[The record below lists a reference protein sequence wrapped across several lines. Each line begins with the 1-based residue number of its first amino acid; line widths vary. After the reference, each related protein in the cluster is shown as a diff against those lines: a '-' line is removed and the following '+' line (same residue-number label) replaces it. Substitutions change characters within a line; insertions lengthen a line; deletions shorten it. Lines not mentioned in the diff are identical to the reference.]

1 MEGVA
6 GMELR
11 QLRYFVSLA
20 EELHFGRAAARE
32 HIVQSA
38 LSQQIQRLERELGV
52 RLLDRSTH
60 RVDLTPAGAAFL
72 VEARQILDH
81 VGRAGQAARNAVASA
96 PTLRAGIIDAGY
108 DTMPQILRE
117 LQRSYP
123 GITIHQVEAGT
134 PEQYRQLADGR
145 LDIAIGPTSQTWP
158 EVASKLIRRDP
169 LGVLVPDDHR
179 FADMDGVPVAALADE
194 LLLLGEETQTP
205 ELNRFVIALCRSAGF
220 TPTIYEGTVE
230 STRAA
235 ADLVLQNRCVHCVP
249 SSFRTSNRPGTIW
262 RPLIEP
268 VTHYPWSLLW
278 HDANPSPHIATV
290 IDSAQQLAE
299 RLGWLEPFPPP
310 TGPTP
315 GEDAPAAASHSDE
328 PV

>member
-1 MEGVA
+1 
-6 GMELR
+6 MELR
-11 QLRYFVSLA
+11 QLRYFVALA

-60 RVDLTPAGAAFL
+60 HVDLTPAGAVFL

-117 LQRSYP
+117 FQRSHP
-123 GITIHQVEAGT
+123 EFTIHQVEADT
-134 PEQYRQLADGR
+134 PEQYRQLAGGR
-145 LDIAIGPTSQTWP
+145 LDIGIGATSQTWP
-158 EVASKLIRRDP
+158 ALASELIRRDP

-179 FADMDGVPVAALADE
+179 FAGLDGVPVAALADE
-194 LLLLGEETQTP
+194 LLLLGEESQTP
-205 ELNRFVIALCRSAGF
+205 ELNRFVVELCRSAGF
-220 TPTIYEGTVE
+220 APTVYEGTVE

-235 ADLVLQNRCVHCVP
+235 ADLVLQHRCVHCVP
-249 SSFRTSNRPGTIW
+249 ASFRTSNRPGTTW

-268 VTHYPWSLLW
+268 ATHYPWSLLW
-278 HDANPSPHIATV
+278 HDTNLSPHIATV
-290 IDSAQQLAE
+290 IDSARQLAK
-299 RLGWLEPFPPP
+299 RLGWLEPTAQPPL
-310 TGPTP
+310 
-315 GEDAPAAASHSDE
+315 APPLPSDLL
-328 PV
+328 PDSDPSA